1 MNTIYIP
8 SFYLKGFKVIED
20 LEVKELAPMNLIA
33 GDNNVGKSTL
43 LEALY
48 LLLSPNNI
56 YECLLQLAC
65 KRFGFSPDID
75 TAQNDETRQKLILS
89 FFKNWIFNLGETISL
104 QTKQDKAD
112 IRVFLLGAYKRR
124 RWGII

>member
-43 LEALY
+43 IEELY
-48 LLLSPNNI
+48 LLLSTNNI
-56 YECLLQLAC
+56 
-65 KRFGFSPDID
+65 
-75 TAQNDETRQKLILS
+75 
-89 FFKNWIFNLGETISL
+89 
-104 QTKQDKAD
+104 
-112 IRVFLLGAYKRR
+112 
-124 RWGII
+124 